1 MVSVL
6 TTIKRKGGSEEG
18 SWMDGSGIHKV
29 VSPCVEGLGREFG
42 TWAMGG
48 L

>member
-6 TTIKRKGGSEEG
+6 TTIKREEG